1 MIVDWVQSI
10 SIVMVFGLLT
20 MVQVFNSSIESVQ
33 ENWALNRCTPSII
46 PFAGYLA
53 PKGSN
58 ISTQDNFSYCIQNTM
73 NSFVPMMTQ
82 PFNYLQSMTVD
93 MMGSLNDSNEGSKE
107 KTSSMSF
114 SISGIINSIFGTFS
128 GIIIEFNVLVVKLMD
143 AQAKLSGII
152 ATLMYIMTAVQY
164 TFQSMWNGIPGAM
177 IQVMGKK

>member
-10 SIVMVFGLLT
+10 CIVMVFGLLT

-33 ENWALNRCTPSII
+33 ENWALNRCTPSVI

-58 ISTQDNFSYCIQNTM
+58 VTTQDNFSYCIQNTM

-93 MMGSLNDSNEGSKE
+93 MMGSVNESNESSKE
-107 KTSSMSF
+107 QTADTKSSMS
-114 SISGIINSIFGTFS
+114 GIIDSIYGSFL

-143 AQAKLSGII
+143 AQAKLSGVI

-164 TFQSMWNGIPGAM
+164 TFESMWNGIPGAM